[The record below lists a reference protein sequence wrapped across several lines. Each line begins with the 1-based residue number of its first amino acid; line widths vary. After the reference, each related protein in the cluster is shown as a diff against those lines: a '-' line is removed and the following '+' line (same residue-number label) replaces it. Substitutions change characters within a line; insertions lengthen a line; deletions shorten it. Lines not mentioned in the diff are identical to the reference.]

1 MMQVGRVL
9 YELSRRRLLVGI
21 SVGIATIAAV
31 FSAYRITLAPPGLHP
46 RAIGMSTASTQLLI
60 DNPDTIV
67 LDLSQGGYQLQ
78 QMAQSA
84 TLLGNVLGSLAVRT
98 DIARIVGVPVRTIE
112 TTEPAT
118 PQFPQAFAS
127 PRSRTTTDILSSNNQ
142 YRINI
147 QVNPTVPILDIYT
160 EAHSVVTAK
169 ALANA
174 AVTGLRDYLSTVA
187 PSLPSKKQVQIEQ
200 LGLAQGGA
208 VTGGLRVEV
217 LGLVF
222 LFALILTGGAIHTYL
237 RVLKGWRLAKDVPP
251 PRTPEPPAGARS
263 PLDDLTSRAGEALAR
278 RLASRPR
285 AG

>member
-46 RAIGMSTASTQLLI
+46 RAIGMSTASTQVLI
-60 DNPDTIV
+60 DNPHTIV

-98 DIARIVGVPVRTIE
+98 DIARIVGIPVRTIE

-142 YRINI
+142 YRIN
-147 QVNPTVPILDIYT
+147 IYT

-251 PRTPEPPAGARS
+251 PRTPEPPAGGRS